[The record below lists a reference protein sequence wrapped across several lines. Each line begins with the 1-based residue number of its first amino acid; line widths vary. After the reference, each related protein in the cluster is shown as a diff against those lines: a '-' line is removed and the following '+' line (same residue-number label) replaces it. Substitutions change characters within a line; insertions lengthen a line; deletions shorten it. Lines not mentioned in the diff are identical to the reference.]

1 MKRLT
6 MSLGLAVAMIST
18 LTIGGTSQ
26 VNSVKF
32 TNLKKKERN
41 TLSIALE
48 FTKKARHAVQRALAP
63 LAGIEPNGYASGF
76 VVGDRLV
83 MTSYH
88 VVSGK
93 LSTPKKKLLG
103 FKPDD
108 ELEVKA
114 YVGGCEAK
122 IVKKDEEADLALL
135 KVCIGSKLLDQPI
148 FYTTPSKDEQVLLIA
163 QTGSNKMIR
172 RGVFFGPYTF
182 RGQEYISVK
191 IDGQDGCSGG
201 PIYNDKGEIVGVF
214 SGYDWSKELAI
225 VSPGAKVQKFLA
237 DYIAGL

>member
-1 MKRLT
+1 MF
-6 MSLGLAVAMIST
+6 SLGLAAAMICT
-18 LTIGGTSQ
+18 LATGGTSQ

-32 TNLKKKERN
+32 TSLKKKERN

-108 ELEVKA
+108 ELEVRA

-122 IVKKDEEADLALL
+122 VVKKDEEADLALL
-135 KVCIGSKLLDQPI
+135 RVCMSAKVPDLPVFQ
-148 FYTTPSKDEQVLLIA
+148 TTPLKDEQLLLIA

-172 RGVFFGPYTF
+172 RGVFFGSYTF
-182 RGQEYISVK
+182 RGQEYMAVR

-237 DYIAGL
+237 DYNAGL

>member
-1 MKRLT
+1 MKRR
-6 MSLGLAVAMIST
+6 MFSLGLAAAMICT
-18 LTIGGTSQ
+18 LATGGTSQ

-32 TNLKKKERN
+32 TSLKKKERN

-108 ELEVKA
+108 ELEVRA

-122 IVKKDEEADLALL
+122 VVKKDEEADLALL
-135 KVCIGSKLLDQPI
+135 RVCMSAKVPDLPVFQ
-148 FYTTPSKDEQVLLIA
+148 TTPLKDEQLLLIA

-172 RGVFFGPYTF
+172 RGVFFGSYTF
-182 RGQEYISVK
+182 RGQEYMAVR

-237 DYIAGL
+237 DYNAGL